1 LLSGIRV
8 AEVAE
13 LDGDTQAL
21 FRSQLRIE
29 QRVGLVGRRVAIE
42 DPDNFLHSLIVSAC

>member
-1 LLSGIRV
+1 LSGIRV
-8 AEVAE
+8 AQVAE

-29 QRVGLVGRRVAIE
+29 KRVGFVRSRVAIE
-42 DPDNFLHSLIVSAC
+42 DPDNFLHSFIVSAC

>member
-8 AEVAE
+8 AEVTE
-13 LDGDTQAL
+13 LDGDTQSL
-21 FRSQLRIE
+21 FRTQVRIV
-29 QRVGLVGRRVAIE
+29 QRVGLVRRSVAIE